1 MTTPLTDNEL
11 KSRALAG
18 ARRVAGTLQA
28 HEQELSTRPEYC
40 DGADLARSAAEAA
53 DRVARLLQTF
63 VVDPQDKNSNPS

>member
-11 KSRALAG
+11 KSRAVAG
-18 ARRVAGTLQA
+18 ARRATGTLHA
-28 HEQELSTRPEYC
+28 HEQELSIRPEHR

-63 VVDPQDKNSNPS
+63 VVDPPDKNSNPS